1 MSKLTRAFPRPH
13 TEEMRMAGANN
24 LIAIDCF
31 NAAQSAGEP
40 VTTTLVRRVVDE
52 LLTHRTGCDCGHC
65 EAAAIARIGDA
76 CNIAASWQRI
86 VAAVPR
92 RAARSTYEHPHRT
105 AS

>member
-1 MSKLTRAFPRPH
+1 
-13 TEEMRMAGANN
+13 MADADN

-40 VTTTLVRRVVDE
+40 
-52 LLTHRTGCDCGHC
+52 GHC
-65 EAAAIARIGDA
+65 EAAAIARIGDV

-92 RAARSTYEHPHRT
+92 RAAR
-105 AS
+105 